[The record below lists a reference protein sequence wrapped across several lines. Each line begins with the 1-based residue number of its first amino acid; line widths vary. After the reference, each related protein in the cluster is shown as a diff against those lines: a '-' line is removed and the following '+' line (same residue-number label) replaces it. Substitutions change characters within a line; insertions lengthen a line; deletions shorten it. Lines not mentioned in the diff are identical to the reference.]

1 VARSPSSRDVLA
13 GLVFAV
19 IGLAGLWIGRDL
31 PMGTAEEMGTGYV
44 PRLMCWL
51 LVALGTIIVLAALR
65 APAVRVGRIAW
76 RPLVLVTAAVL
87 VLAVALETLGAF
99 VAVALTVALASF
111 AGERGTLPSVA
122 VAAVVLGLAVTTL
135 FVWGLGLPVPAF
147 PRIAG

>member
-1 VARSPSSRDVLA
+1 MTRTPLSRDVLA
-13 GLVFAV
+13 GLVFTA

-31 PMGTAEEMGTGYV
+31 PLGTADEMGTGYV

-51 LVALGTIIVLAALR
+51 LVALGAIVVLVALR

-87 VLAVALETLGAF
+87 VLAAALETLGAF

-111 AGERGTLPSVA
+111 AGERGAARSVA
-122 VAAVVLGLAVTTL
+122 VAAVVLGLAVTAL

-147 PRIAG
+147 PRLAS